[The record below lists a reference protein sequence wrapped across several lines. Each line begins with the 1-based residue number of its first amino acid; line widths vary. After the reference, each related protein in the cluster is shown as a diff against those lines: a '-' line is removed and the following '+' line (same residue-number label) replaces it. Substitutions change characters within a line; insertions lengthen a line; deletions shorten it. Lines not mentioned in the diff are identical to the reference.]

1 MSETKIEETTPATSE
16 TPEAAPA
23 RASKPKKVKATK
35 TAQDEAVR
43 FVRLDTGKDYD
54 KLVLPKDASDPRWQD
69 RLNLP
74 VPEGLISSMV
84 ESDDPETVEV
94 VEHKGKYLINNGR
107 TRVRALPEV
116 NKRRKKMGKAPFVLT
131 LAVVP
136 EASDDAE
143 GAQSLLLRSMR
154 ANVRMDSPPT
164 ILAREVQRALSV
176 DVPEEQIC
184 ALLGVKG
191 PRLHEYLALLD
202 LPEKVQKRV
211 DDGTISL
218 TAALGLV
225 KLDAAQVEAAAAALE
240 AAARMGKKV
249 TAKDIAKVAGTQDEK
264 VATKGKIKQYLLD
277 SQSWQLAGKHGD
289 AVRDAMAATFEV
301 ALGTRSLESLT
312 AALDRLAKGEAV
324 RIDYKAFQTDGKKE

>member
-1 MSETKIEETTPATSE
+1 
-16 TPEAAPA
+16 
-23 RASKPKKVKATK
+23 
-35 TAQDEAVR
+35 
-43 FVRLDTGKDYD
+43 
-54 KLVLPKDASDPRWQD
+54 VLPKDESDPRWQD
-69 RLNLP
+69 RLTLE
-74 VPEGLISSMV
+74 VPEGLIASMV
-84 ESDDPETVEV
+84 ESDDPEVVEV
-94 VEHKGKYLINNGR
+94 VEHEGKYLINNGR

-116 NKRRKKMGKAPFVLT
+116 NKRRKKMGKPAFVLT

-136 EASDDAE
+136 EASDDTE
-143 GAQSLLLRSMR
+143 GAQAILLRSMR

-240 AAARMGKKV
+240 AAAHMGRKV
-249 TAKDIAKVAGTQDEK
+249 TAKDIAKVAGTQGEK
-264 VATKGKIKQYLLD
+264 VATKGQIKQLGLD
-277 SQSWQLAGKHGD
+277 AQSWKLAGKHGD
-289 AVRDAMAATFEV
+289 AVAQTICAMVEV
-301 ALGTRSLESLT
+301 FVGTRSIDSLV
-312 AALDRLAKGEAV
+312 AAADRLASRRARLSTLHRGNCGPALV
-324 RIDYKAFQTDGKKE
+324 NDG